1 VDGAVGVAVSSDGE
15 HVYVAGND
23 DGAVAL
29 FSRNGA
35 TGGLTFE
42 EVYKD
47 TDYDKDG
54 LDEARSVALSPDGGQ
69 VYVAGYGDD
78 AVAVF
83 DRDGDTG
90 ELTFE
95 EVHKDSDPGVDG
107 LIGIQSLSVSP
118 DGNHVYTAAG
128 VGDAVAIFSRDEITG
143 GLSYVGVVKDSDPG
157 VDGLNGAYAIAF
169 GPGGTHVYVV
179 GYTEDAVTLF
189 NRDVGTGALS
199 HVGTMKDGDPGVDGL
214 NGASSVAVSPDGSHV
229 YVAGRNDDA
238 VVIFGR
244 DGSTGALSYG
254 GMVQDGVDD
263 VDGLDGARAVAVS
276 PDGRYVYV
284 ASQWDDAVAVFSRD
298 GATGE
303 LTFLEAC
310 KDADPGTDG
319 LGIADG
325 IALSPDGGFVYVGG
339 YGDDALVVLS
349 HLFEVHLPVV
359 MRNG

>member
-1 VDGAVGVAVSSDGE
+1 M
-15 HVYVAGND
+15 
-23 DGAVAL
+23 L
-29 FSRNGA
+29 F
-35 TGGLTFE
+35 
-42 EVYKD
+42 
-47 TDYDKDG
+47 
-54 LDEARSVALSPDGGQ
+54 RS
-69 VYVAGYGDD
+69 
-78 AVAVF
+78 
-83 DRDGDTG
+83 
-90 ELTFE
+90 
-95 EVHKDSDPGVDG
+95 
-107 LIGIQSLSVSP
+107 
-118 DGNHVYTAAG
+118 
-128 VGDAVAIFSRDEITG
+128 
-143 GLSYVGVVKDSDPG
+143 
-157 VDGLNGAYAIAF
+157 
-169 GPGGTHVYVV
+169 
-179 GYTEDAVTLF
+179 
-189 NRDVGTGALS
+189 
-199 HVGTMKDGDPGVDGL
+199 
-214 NGASSVAVSPDGSHV
+214 
-229 YVAGRNDDA
+229 RNDDA

-319 LGIADG
+319 LNIADG